1 MKDIETQRQENIKRN
16 KDELRKLGILYTPPV
31 RINDLSKKPNAKKR
45 KFDQP
50 TLPASRSSARIASAP
65 SRPSYNEDERDYANL
80 PRKKSR
86 QIVAKN
92 SKRNEVKQEEVAE
105 IPAKDIDSIRAGW
118 TSWGATAPPP
128 TRDEES
134 TFHFEDEPTFT
145 PNKSP
150 EEMMR
155 EGCFGGSYWRPLH
168 SRRLGTTIA
177 DDYRELP
184 VSWMSGLDVE
194 KFLSSPE
201 YDPEVN
207 KYKVSSGQTI
217 EEWEAAGW
225 INHTY
230 DVRGWFQWY
239 CRFFMGRRCEDD
251 ERQISRWRKC
261 VGETGR
267 WRRMLLKK
275 YVSMGIREVFDDGEE
290 EEGNDV
296 SPVMHQTC
304 HHWASVTP
312 VVLLVCN
319 ADLCAADTKCGREI
333 LNASGIQESRLECI
347 ELLFKLS
354 NSSQE
359 HRAWAAGSRF
369 CHRCYGLSAT
379 SAPASMPV

>member
-1 MKDIETQRQENIKRN
+1 MKDLETQRQENIKRN
-16 KDELRKLGILYTPPV
+16 KDELKKLGILYTPPV
-31 RINDLSKKPNAKKR
+31 RVDDSNKGPNAKRR
-45 KFDQP
+45 KLDQP

-65 SRPSYNEDERDYANL
+65 SRPSYDEDGKDYASL
-80 PRKKSR
+80 PRKR
-86 QIVAKN
+86 GRRLVAKN
-92 SKRNEVKQEEVAE
+92 SKQNELKQEEFAE
-105 IPAKDIDSIRAGW
+105 VPAKDIDSIRAGW
-118 TSWGATAPPP
+118 TTWTVTAPPP

-134 TFHFEDEPTFT
+134 TFHFQDEPNFT

-155 EGCFGGSYWRPLH
+155 EGCFGGSYWRQLY

-177 DDYRELP
+177 DDYKELP
-184 VSWMSGLDVE
+184 TSWTLGLDVE
-194 KFLSSPE
+194 KFLTSSE

-225 INHTY
+225 INHTH

-239 CRFFMGRRCEDD
+239 CRFFMGRRCDD
-251 ERQISRWRKC
+251 DGRQISRWRKC
-261 VGETGR
+261 VGKTGR

-304 HHWASVTP
+304 HHWA
-312 VVLLVCN
+312 
-319 ADLCAADTKCGREI
+319 
-333 LNASGIQESRLECI
+333 
-347 ELLFKLS
+347 
-354 NSSQE
+354 
-359 HRAWAAGSRF
+359 
-369 CHRCYGLSAT
+369 
-379 SAPASMPV
+379 

>member
-1 MKDIETQRQENIKRN
+1 MEDIETQRQENIKRN

-31 RINDLSKKPNAKKR
+31 KVNGSNKGPNARKR

-50 TLPASRSSARIASAP
+50 ALPASRSSARIASAP
-65 SRPSYNEDERDYANL
+65 SRPSYNEDEKDYATV
-80 PRKKSR
+80 PRKKGR
-86 QIVAKN
+86 RIVAKIIN
-92 SKRNEVKQEEVAE
+92 RDENKQEESAE
-105 IPAKDIDSIRAGW
+105 VPAKDIDNIRAGW
-118 TSWGATAPPP
+118 ATWKATAPPP

-134 TFHFEDEPTFT
+134 TFHFQDEPNFT
-145 PNKSP
+145 PNKAP
-150 EEMMR
+150 EEVMR

-177 DDYRELP
+177 DDYKELP
-184 VSWMSGLDVE
+184 VSWISGLDIE

-201 YDPEVN
+201 YDQDVN

-251 ERQISRWRKC
+251 GRQISRWRKC

-304 HHWASVTP
+304 HHWA
-312 VVLLVCN
+312 
-319 ADLCAADTKCGREI
+319 
-333 LNASGIQESRLECI
+333 
-347 ELLFKLS
+347 
-354 NSSQE
+354 
-359 HRAWAAGSRF
+359 
-369 CHRCYGLSAT
+369 
-379 SAPASMPV
+379 

>member
-16 KDELRKLGILYTPPV
+16 KEELRKLGILYTPPV
-31 RINDLSKKPNAKKR
+31 RINSSGKGPNARKR

-65 SRPSYNEDERDYANL
+65 SRPSYNEDEKDYTTL
-80 PRKKSR
+80 SRKKGR
-86 QIVAKN
+86 PIVAKN
-92 SKRNEVKQEEVAE
+92 NKQNVIKQEEIAE
-105 IPAKDIDSIRAGW
+105 VPAKDIDSIRAGW
-118 TSWGATAPPP
+118 TTWKATAPPP

-134 TFHFEDEPTFT
+134 TFHFQDEPIFT

-150 EEMMR
+150 EEMIR
-155 EGCFGGSYWRPLH
+155 EGCFGGSYWRPLYL
-168 SRRLGTTIA
+168 RRLGATIA
-177 DDYRELP
+177 DDYKELP
-184 VSWMSGLDVE
+184 ASWISGLGVE
-194 KFLSSPE
+194 NFLTSPD
-201 YDPEVN
+201 YDAEVN

-239 CRFFMGRRCEDD
+239 CRFFIGRRCEDD

-261 VGETGR
+261 VGESGR

-275 YVSMGIREVFDDGEE
+275 YVAMGIREVFDDGEE

-304 HHWASVTP
+304 HHWA
-312 VVLLVCN
+312 
-319 ADLCAADTKCGREI
+319 
-333 LNASGIQESRLECI
+333 
-347 ELLFKLS
+347 
-354 NSSQE
+354 
-359 HRAWAAGSRF
+359 
-369 CHRCYGLSAT
+369 
-379 SAPASMPV
+379 